1 MSTPTFRKA
10 IPKTPPMAEPIEKP
24 GPNYVSIHKA
34 ELELVW
40 KARVDPYVYI
50 AYVSGQIPAG
60 HHRRWLKRIFDWID
74 PINKRLAF
82 IAPRESAKSTVVV
95 WAMSWFIARHPW
107 LTNVIV
113 SVAKDQAEKRM
124 TMLKQIIET
133 NQRFKNVFPWI
144 KVDYRKKNTQTE
156 FTLEATAVFDP
167 ETGKIM
173 PIRYNQWQSL
183 LSRYGSLKDPT
194 LRTGGVGSKTLIGS
208 RISGM
213 LMLDDIVDG
222 TMLNPEIQQEV
233 YDWVM
238 TTLIPLLQEHAKAI
252 FIGTRWMIGDVAQ
265 MIMENEAWYS
275 ETITALYTDPDT
287 GEMKSYWPEYWSVE
301 RLLAKKKE
309 IGDLIFE
316 VMYMNNPRA
325 MMAAKFKL
333 DSLDQD
339 LPDPMPELTAV
350 YIGTDFASSLKQR
363 ADWTVYA
370 AVGFDA
376 LGRLYILDMER
387 LKGTPD
393 ELMDS
398 LMHFCDR
405 VLDRWHKL
413 TWLLFE
419 NVAFQAW
426 AEHLIRQR
434 NANLPIDKVRP
445 VGDKGHRLEPLA
457 VKFNDKMGYINKKM
471 REYPTFKHEAIN
483 FGAVPHDDT
492 VDAVT
497 IVTSYVNAT
506 SGGTTSS
513 VVYAKSE
520 HLR

>member
-1 MSTPTFRKA
+1 MATPTFKKA
-10 IPKTPPMAEPIEKP
+10 IPKTPPLAEPQEVP
-24 GPNYVSIHKA
+24 GPNYISLHKA
-34 ELELVW
+34 ELELVRR
-40 KARVDPYVYI
+40 ARLDPYVFI
-50 AYVSGQIPAG
+50 AYVSGQTPAT
-60 HHRRWLKRIFDWID
+60 HHKRWLSWIFDWKNPLFMRIA
-74 PINKRLAF
+74 I

-95 WAMSWFIARHPW
+95 WAMAWFIARHPW

-124 TMLKQIIET
+124 TMLKQIIES
-133 NQRFKNVFPWI
+133 NQRFRNVFPWV

-156 FTLEATAVFDP
+156 FTLEATAIFDP
-167 ETGKIM
+167 ETGKVL

-233 YDWVM
+233 YDWIM

-265 MIMENEAWYS
+265 MIMENPSWHS
-275 ETITALYTDPDT
+275 ETITALSTDPVT
-287 GEMKSYWPEYWSVE
+287 GTLVSYWPDYWSVE
-301 RLLAKKKE
+301 RLMLKKKE

-325 MMAAKFKL
+325 MMAAKFRL
-333 DSLDQD
+333 DSLEQD
-339 LPDPMPELTAV
+339 LPDPLPDLKAV
-350 YIGTDFASSLKQR
+350 YIGTDFAASLKER

-370 AVGFDA
+370 AVGVDS
-376 LGRLYILDMER
+376 LNRIYILEMER

-393 ELMDS
+393 ELMDA
-398 LMHFCDR
+398 LMRFVEV
-405 VLDRWHKL
+405 VLARYHKL

-419 NVAFQAW
+419 SVAFQAW

-434 NANLPIDKVRP
+434 NPNLPLDKVRP
-445 VGDKGHRLEPLA
+445 IGDKGHRLEPLA
-457 VKFNDKMGYINKKM
+457 TKFNDKMGYINKRM
-471 REYPTFKHEAIN
+471 REYPTFKHEALN

-497 IVTSYVNAT
+497 IVTSYINAT
-506 SGGTTSS
+506 TGGGNASL
-513 VVYAKSE
+513 VYAKSE